1 MSIEKQQ
8 LNSAELE
15 YVHVGEEQKK
25 RTMRIMTLRANLK
38 DVVTELWKQTEFEEG
53 FRVPCAE
60 RMDWLKRI
68 LADSLVNVVSENGGR
83 TMKVMKCP
91 ACKEASTFTCY
102 WADSRMSMAPIFV
115 TSDGKV
121 SVDMDA
127 GRQQGSVD
135 LSRHDIDKCQCE
147 KCHEQV
153 PIDWI
158 AVVEVATL

>member
-1 MSIEKQQ
+1 MSIEKQK
-8 LNSAELE
+8 LNSAERE
-15 YVHVGEEQKK
+15 YIRVGEEQKE
-25 RTMRIMTLRANLK
+25 RTRRIVTLRVDLK
-38 DVVTELWKQTEFEEG
+38 DVVTELWKQTEVEEG
-53 FRVPCAE
+53 CWVPCLE

-68 LADSLVNVVSENGGR
+68 LADSLANVVSENEGR
-83 TMKVMKCP
+83 IMKVMKCP

-115 TSDGKV
+115 TSDGKAG
-121 SVDMDA
+121 VDMEA

-147 KCHEQV
+147 KCNEQV

-158 AVVEVATL
+158 EVVEVAIP